1 MNISRLIFLVYISA
15 WLLVVSGS
23 VDAVSGDVLVE
34 VAANAMVVSLF
45 VGFGLNVNAFLI
57 RNQNNEYLSLSDRI
71 LYIRQ
76 HIGNVIAFF
85 VIPFCVSSASSLVVV
100 GRQASIV
107 EALFGTSSYILIL
120 MLGFVF
126 FIALPA
132 AMVTYVYGWK
142 NSESIDT

>member
-15 WLLVVSGS
+15 WALVVSGS
-23 VDAVSGDVLVE
+23 INQLDIDVLFE

-57 RNQNNEYLSLSDRI
+57 RNQNHEYLSLSDRI

-85 VIPFCVSSASSLVVV
+85 VIPFCVSSASSIVVA
-100 GRQASIV
+100 GQQSSIV
-107 EALFGTSSYILIL
+107 EALFGTSSYLLIL
-120 MLGFVF
+120 ALGFIF

-142 NSESIDT
+142 TSESIDT